1 MNTSERD
8 EVEIDLREL
17 FGVLKSKLWIILLIT
32 ILAAGIAGFASDR
45 MLTPIYESTTKLCV
59 VNKSQ
64 SISSLSLSDLQLG
77 SQLTKDYMV
86 LVKSRPVTEQVIS
99 NLGLTMTHEELVNIL
114 TISNPTD
121 TRILEITA
129 QYPDAYMAKQIVDE
143 VAAVSA
149 QRMAVIMD
157 MKEPSIVEE
166 GHVAT
171 SPSSPNILKNTAI
184 AGILGMIATIFILTV
199 IYLMDDTI
207 KSTEDI
213 GKYLGLTTIGLV
225 PVGEEKLLG
234 EDKKQK
240 RVKKR

>member
-45 MLTPIYESTTKLCV
+45 MLTPIYESTTKLYV

-121 TRILEITA
+121 TRILEISEGDHRCYRVCH
-129 QYPDAYMAKQIVDE
+129 QQLLLL
-143 VAAVSA
+143 
-149 QRMAVIMD
+149 
-157 MKEPSIVEE
+157 KE
-166 GHVAT
+166 
-171 SPSSPNILKNTAI
+171 L
-184 AGILGMIATIFILTV
+184 
-199 IYLMDDTI
+199 
-207 KSTEDI
+207 
-213 GKYLGLTTIGLV
+213 
-225 PVGEEKLLG
+225 
-234 EDKKQK
+234 
-240 RVKKR
+240 